1 MTPQDR
7 RELNELRVAVTEL
20 QRVLNVSFVEEMK
33 RRLNLDSEISDAIG
47 RIDIGDLNN
56 VDTTGVTNN
65 QVLKYNSSNETWGP
79 ANDIDT

>member
-65 QVLKYNSSNETWGP
+65 QVLKYNSSNETWEP